1 MVNAMSNNPAGQWL
15 TVSLGDLT
23 DAKERLSVAFR
34 GTTTGP
40 RATFASLDL
49 LVAHPY
55 ANPAGTAAN
64 DGWKR
69 PSVG

>member
-34 GTTTGP
+34 GTTCGFRLKP
-40 RATFASLDL
+40 ARYSEVKPAT
-49 LVAHPY
+49 VPI
-55 ANPAGTAAN
+55 
-64 DGWKR
+64 
-69 PSVG
+69 